1 MKKLRKL
8 SKKFIMPMTAMFV
21 LAGCQNMDEYR
32 EERIA
37 KADRAFKEIKSKKL
51 PKDAIMSLPYCIETA
66 LTNNL
71 NMRVYDLKIAMN
83 NEKRTAA
90 ALGMLPD
97 VIVTN
102 DISDRNNQPG
112 ASSYSLQ
119 SGQMSLEP
127 SQSSEKWENRVRV
140 EFLFSFIDFGL
151 AYFNAVQAKDRAIIT
166 QEEKRRAAQN
176 LILDVSRAYFKV
188 AAAQYAMEHTEK
200 MLSIAD
206 ETEKLLEEMVKNKKL
221 PLEKI
226 VTEKKTF
233 LILKKSLMEYKRS
246 YENSCIELRALMGYY
261 PTHELSVDTTGMR
274 ELADL
279 KVPDIELLE
288 EIALLER
295 PELFQLD
302 IQQHI
307 TAISAKK
314 KIIEMFP
321 NVGIFTD
328 FTNST
333 NKYLYNQSWWELGAR
348 AAYRLLRVPQQI
360 GEFAAIETEIDQI
373 KAQVT
378 ALSVGI
384 LSQVRIA
391 HANLME
397 VKSRYQLT
405 EELYDAYLKHEEIKE
420 KQAKNGG
427 SISKIELNRIKM
439 ETAQKDIERTQ
450 ALGNY
455 YLAYFRLLN
464 SVGLETLDSKT
475 LEDVKARIHENFK
488 NTQEEELESI
498 GEYKECIAEYQA
510 KIDKLN
516 KKREEILA
524 SIATIEGNNTSASN
538 KTNDLTNEMNSKVQ
552 EMQNSFAK
560 SLAALE
566 SELSSYKNRLSEADN
581 SLAQAKSDHTSKVAE
596 IERQYKQS
604 LASANS
610 EDEAAVE
617 QIEES
622 YDLNKNNADK
632 DYEEICDSI
641 EQKKDEYNDK
651 INDLTDRI
659 ADAKDDNEDKVAD
672 IKENYE
678 DKIADASDIKG
689 AGNLKDL
696 QAEAKEY
703 SAEIAELEKEKASVE
718 DMLKQSKDSINN
730 HSNKLEKYVAAID
743 MMKNKTQLPS
753 ALAENNIQVKDAVAK
768 AAPLAPANQSGE
780 AAVSGDAPTAED
792 NLNMESQEQSDD
804 SNVSFL
810 EYDPNAVKNIDM
822 ETQNNSRDNDISLM
836 GYDPNTQ
843 KDINMQTMS
852 DAGNDNINFQEY
864 GSELETGDE
873 SIGSASQNNAVDNQ
887 LNKSLTD

>member
-1 MKKLRKL
+1 
-8 SKKFIMPMTAMFV
+8 MPMTAMFV

-71 NMRVYDLKIAMN
+71 NMRVYDLKVAMN

-97 VIVTN
+97 VIITN

-112 ASSYSLQ
+112 ASSYSLL
-119 SGQMSLEP
+119 SGQQSLEP

-188 AAAQYAMEHTEK
+188 AAAQYAMEHTER

-206 ETEKLLEEMVKNKKL
+206 ETEQLLEEMVKDKKL
-221 PLEKI
+221 PLEKV

-274 ELADL
+274 ELSEL

-397 VKSRYQLT
+397 VKNRYQLT

-420 KQAKNGG
+420 KQARNAGT
-427 SISKIELNRIKM
+427 ISKIELNRIKM

-488 NTQEEELESI
+488 HTQEEELESI

-510 KIDKLN
+510 KIDDLT
-516 KKREEILA
+516 KKRAAALS
-524 SIATIEGNNTSASN
+524 SIASIEGNNTEYTN
-538 KTNDLTNEMNSKVQ
+538 KTNNLTNEMNSKVQ
-552 EMQNSFAK
+552 EMQS
-560 SLAALE
+560 SLASSLASLE
-566 SELSSYKNRLSEADN
+566 AELSGYKNQLADADR
-581 SLAQAKSDHTSKVAE
+581 SLEEKKTEYASKVAE
-596 IERQYKQS
+596 IERQYKES
-604 LASANS
+604 LASVNK
-610 EDEAAVE
+610 EDSAAVD
-617 QIEES
+617 QIENS
-622 YDLNKNNADK
+622 YDLNLNNADK
-632 DYEEICDSI
+632 DYEEVCDSL

-651 INDLTDRI
+651 IEDLTDKI
-659 ADAKDDNEDKVAD
+659 ADVKGDNEDKVAD

-678 DKIADASDIKG
+678 DQIADAADAKDS
-689 AGNLKDL
+689 GNLKDL

-703 SAEIAELEKEKASVE
+703 SVEIAELEKEKGSVE
-718 DMLKQSKDSINN
+718 GLLKLSKESINS
-730 HSNKLEKYVAAID
+730 HSTKLERYVEAID
-743 MMKNKTQLPS
+743 MMNNKTQLPS

-780 AAVSGDAPTAED
+780 AAVSGNAPTPDD
-792 NLNMESQEQSDD
+792 NLNMESQEQAGD
-804 SNVSFL
+804 SSVSFL
-810 EYDPNAVKNIDM
+810 EYDPNATKNIDM
-822 ETQNNSRDNDISLM
+822 QTQNNSEDNNISLM

-852 DAGNDNINFQEY
+852 DADNNNINFQEY

-873 SIGSASQNNAVDNQ
+873 SIGNASQNKALDRQ
-887 LNKSLTD
+887 LNQSLTD

>member
-1 MKKLRKL
+1 MNRLRKF
-8 SKKFIMPMTAMFV
+8 SRKFVMPMTAMFM
-21 LAGCQNMDEYR
+21 LAGCQNVDEYR
-32 EERIA
+32 KERIA
-37 KADRAFKEIKSKKL
+37 KADKAFKEIKSKKL
-51 PKDAIMSLPYCIETA
+51 PENVILSLPYCIETA

-71 NMRVYDLKIAMN
+71 NMRVYDLKVAMN

-112 ASSYSLQ
+112 ASSYSLL
-119 SGQMSLEP
+119 SGQQSLEP

-200 MLSIAD
+200 MLNIAD

-221 PLEKI
+221 PLERI

-261 PTHELSVDTTGMR
+261 PSHELEVDTTGMR
-274 ELADL
+274 KLAYL
-279 KVPDIELLE
+279 NIPDIELLE

-391 HANLME
+391 HANLIE
-397 VKSRYQLT
+397 VKNRYQLT

-420 KQAKNGG
+420 KQARNAGT
-427 SISKIELNRIKM
+427 ISKIELNRIKM

-498 GEYKECIAEYQA
+498 GEYKECIADYQT
-510 KIDKLN
+510 KIDELN

-524 SIATIEGNNTSASN
+524 SIAAIEGNNTSAAD
-538 KTNDLTNEMNSKVQ
+538 KANDLTNEMNSKIQ
-552 EMQNSFAK
+552 KMQNSFAG

-566 SELSSYKNRLSEADN
+566 AELTSYKNKLADADRSLEQKKSE
-581 SLAQAKSDHTSKVAE
+581 HTSKVAE
-596 IERQYKQS
+596 IERQYKEN
-604 LASANS
+604 LASSNS
-610 EDEAAVE
+610 EDKAAIE
-617 QIEES
+617 QIEDS
-622 YDLNKNNADK
+622 YDLNLNNADK
-632 DYEEICDSI
+632 DYEEVCDSL
-641 EQKKDEYNDK
+641 EQKKDEYNDR
-651 INDLTDRI
+651 IEDLTDRI
-659 ADAKDDNEDKVAD
+659 ADLKDENEDKVAD

-678 DKIADASDIKG
+678 DQIADASDP
-689 AGNLKDL
+689 ADTGNLEDL

-703 SAEIAELEKEKASVE
+703 DAEIAELEKEKGSVE
-718 DMLKQSKDSINN
+718 GLLKLSKESINS
-730 HSNKLEKYVAAID
+730 HSTKLERYVEAID
-743 MMKNKTQLPS
+743 MMNNKTQLPS
-753 ALAENNIQVKDAVAK
+753 ALAENNIQVKDAVTK

-780 AAVSGDAPTAED
+780 AAVSGNAPTPDD
-792 NLNMESQEQSDD
+792 NLNMESQEQAGD
-804 SNVSFL
+804 SSVSFL
-810 EYDPNAVKNIDM
+810 EYDPNSTKNIDM
-822 ETQNNSRDNDISLM
+822 QTQNNSRDNNISLM

-843 KDINMQTMS
+843 NDINMQTMN
-852 DAGNDNINFQEY
+852 DADNNAINFQEY

-873 SIGSASQNNAVDNQ
+873 SIGSASQNNAIDSQ
-887 LNKSLTD
+887 LSKPLTE

>member
-8 SKKFIMPMTAMFV
+8 SKKIIMPMTAMFV

-71 NMRVYDLKIAMN
+71 NMRVYDLKVAMN

-206 ETEKLLEEMVKNKKL
+206 ETEQLLEEMVKNKKL

-427 SISKIELNRIKM
+427 SISKIELNRIK
-439 ETAQKDIERTQ
+439 
-450 ALGNY
+450 
-455 YLAYFRLLN
+455 
-464 SVGLETLDSKT
+464 
-475 LEDVKARIHENFK
+475 
-488 NTQEEELESI
+488 I
-498 GEYKECIAEYQA
+498 GKQLR
-510 KIDKLN
+510 KI
-516 KKREEILA
+516 
-524 SIATIEGNNTSASN
+524 
-538 KTNDLTNEMNSKVQ
+538 
-552 EMQNSFAK
+552 
-560 SLAALE
+560 
-566 SELSSYKNRLSEADN
+566 
-581 SLAQAKSDHTSKVAE
+581 
-596 IERQYKQS
+596 
-604 LASANS
+604 
-610 EDEAAVE
+610 
-617 QIEES
+617 
-622 YDLNKNNADK
+622 
-632 DYEEICDSI
+632 
-641 EQKKDEYNDK
+641 
-651 INDLTDRI
+651 
-659 ADAKDDNEDKVAD
+659 
-672 IKENYE
+672 
-678 DKIADASDIKG
+678 
-689 AGNLKDL
+689 
-696 QAEAKEY
+696 
-703 SAEIAELEKEKASVE
+703 
-718 DMLKQSKDSINN
+718 
-730 HSNKLEKYVAAID
+730 
-743 MMKNKTQLPS
+743 
-753 ALAENNIQVKDAVAK
+753 
-768 AAPLAPANQSGE
+768 
-780 AAVSGDAPTAED
+780 
-792 NLNMESQEQSDD
+792 
-804 SNVSFL
+804 
-810 EYDPNAVKNIDM
+810 
-822 ETQNNSRDNDISLM
+822 
-836 GYDPNTQ
+836 
-843 KDINMQTMS
+843 
-852 DAGNDNINFQEY
+852 
-864 GSELETGDE
+864 
-873 SIGSASQNNAVDNQ
+873 
-887 LNKSLTD
+887 